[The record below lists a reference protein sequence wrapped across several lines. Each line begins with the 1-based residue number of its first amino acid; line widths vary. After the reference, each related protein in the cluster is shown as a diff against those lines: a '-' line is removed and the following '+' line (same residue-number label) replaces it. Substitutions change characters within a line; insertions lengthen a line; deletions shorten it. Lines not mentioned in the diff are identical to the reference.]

1 EFALRVAK
9 PCGIPIW
16 KKSGGSA
23 LDGRRVASTVARI
36 AASCGIMGPTGRF
49 CASTGCSGRPLDAA
63 QVLYSIAVIAAGLV
77 PVPNGSASVVSSV
90 GKVPKPGGVLPVL
103 T

>member
-1 EFALRVAK
+1 MSNEFALRVAK
-9 PCGIPIW
+9 PCGIGIW
-16 KKSGGSA
+16 KKSAGNA
-23 LDGRRVASTVARI
+23 LDDSRVASTVARI
-36 AASCGIMGPTGRF
+36 AASCAAPAGVE
-49 CASTGCSGRPLDAA
+49 ASGFPFNVA
-63 QVLYSIAVIAAGLV
+63 QVLYSAAVITAGLV